1 MNQNVTDFGMIKTA
15 LKEKARQMVF
25 AQIVGISQPAVSEHL
40 NKLTQAMG
48 ILAMPCISGF

>member
-25 AQIVGISQPAVSEHL
+25 AQIVISPYT
-40 NKLTQAMG
+40 KG
-48 ILAMPCISGF
+48 